1 MEGPWLFRGPLRG
14 STVSLVFVSGLFS
27 QGNSLFI
34 AELVVTRCSAASA
47 IAWPTTSLFGFR
59 KAVMASLSW
68 ASTKAFL
75 LALLSA
81 AKFTLLLLEREVRL
95 RDASESSLLVFLM
108 PAGSLPSRLMLGTEA
123 DVADR
128 INAIMLLGPRD
139 TLRRCNW
146 SVDRALCKVRCGFI
160 VDGRLV
166 AVPGFCSFLLD
177 ERFCDLEFDEMI
189 TGPPS
194 FRLIASHSCGMRAE
208 KLRQVSRL

>member
-1 MEGPWLFRGPLRG
+1 M
-14 STVSLVFVSGLFS
+14 SAFVSELAN
-27 QGNSLFI
+27 QDNSLLV
-34 AELVVTRCSAASA
+34 AEPVVARCSAASA

-59 KAVMASLSW
+59 KAEMASLSW
-68 ASTKAFL
+68 ASTNAFL

-81 AKFTLLLLEREVRL
+81 AVFTLLLLERDVRL
-95 RDASESSLLVFLM
+95 RDASESSLFVFLM

-146 SVDRALCKVRCGFI
+146 SVDSALCKVRCGFI
-160 VDGRLV
+160 VDGRL
-166 AVPGFCSFLLD
+166 AAAPGFCSFLLE
-177 ERFCDLEFDEMI
+177 ERFCDLEFAVETM

-194 FRLIASHSCGMRAE
+194 FRLIESHN
-208 KLRQVSRL
+208 